1 MIKAINK
8 NLPVVAQTAYALAG
22 DREKAFNAGCVE
34 YLTKPVRRDDLLNL
48 ISDFSK

>member
-22 DREKAFNAGCVE
+22 DRGKTLNAGCVE

-48 ISDFSK
+48 VSDSCK